1 MLELIFQ
8 LKCFA
13 HVQEG
18 LDTHKHMHMHLNEC
32 ELLIKVCAKL
42 YVRAENMN
50 YNGDRDVCALV
61 SIPPALV
68 SEQNVG
74 REVH

>member
-1 MLELIFQ
+1 MFQ

-13 HVQEG
+13 HVQES
-18 LDTHKHMHMHLNEC
+18 LDTHKHVHMYLNEYG
-32 ELLIKVCAKL
+32 LIIKVCAKL

-50 YNGDRDVCALV
+50 HNGDRDVCALI
-61 SIPPALV
+61 SILPSLV

-74 REVH
+74 YEIH